1 MGKVAWQLSLEL
13 RKVSGDHGDVESGK
27 NRLLGLAI
35 EQETECGVKPTLWR
49 IPPRNHS
56 FVCLFAHRY
65 MMTALATCFADHHFE
80 FEWIAVA
87 DLVDLDHSGLR
98 HYRFVC
104 RASCRLDRRTTLP
117 RQVESGSPSVV
128 PPALHHRVMSGSRL
142 RAISKSQATRAAKAQ
157 SRCRSSMSC
166 MLDNHT
172 DCVTH
177 SWQREPKCQ
186 IRAEL
191 YRLVWWAR
199 FLPLTFSNTR
209 RPTISFA
216 CLE

>member
-98 HYRFVC
+98 HCRFVC

-117 RQVESGSPSVV
+117 RQVESGLAKCSCPGHVFRRYPSRKLPVIV
-128 PPALHHRVMSGSRL
+128 LRRGPINVRFTPKSGHHRSANKCPLCAKSELMHC
-142 RAISKSQATRAAKAQ
+142 SKE
-157 SRCRSSMSC
+157 CRS
-166 MLDNHT
+166 
-172 DCVTH
+172 
-177 SWQREPKCQ
+177 
-186 IRAEL
+186 
-191 YRLVWWAR
+191 
-199 FLPLTFSNTR
+199 
-209 RPTISFA
+209 
-216 CLE
+216 

>member
-13 RKVSGDHGDVESGK
+13 RKVSGDHGDVEPAK

-65 MMTALATCFADHHFE
+65 VMTALATCFADHHFE

-117 RQVESGSPSVV
+117 RQVESGLVKCSPTSAPSSRGV
-128 PPALHHRVMSGSRL
+128 RVKSSGNIQVASY
-142 RAISKSQATRAAKAQ
+142 
-157 SRCRSSMSC
+157 
-166 MLDNHT
+166 
-172 DCVTH
+172 
-177 SWQREPKCQ
+177 P
-186 IRAEL
+186 
-191 YRLVWWAR
+191 
-199 FLPLTFSNTR
+199 
-209 RPTISFA
+209 
-216 CLE
+216 

>member
-1 MGKVAWQLSLEL
+1 SMEL
-13 RKVSGDHGDVESGK
+13 GKVSGDHGDVESGK

-87 DLVDLDHSGLR
+87 DLVNLDHSGLR

-104 RASCRLDRRTTLP
+104 RAHLAAWTGARPCRGRLNLTGQVRSHRRSLAPCRQCQVVGLYPTRNLPVRGSNNCPLSPKKRTLNLCGGLRFWGKKQTLGPLSDIFVGGKGCPIGGTTPQNLP
-117 RQVESGSPSVV
+117 R
-128 PPALHHRVMSGSRL
+128 R
-142 RAISKSQATRAAKAQ
+142 
-157 SRCRSSMSC
+157 
-166 MLDNHT
+166 
-172 DCVTH
+172 
-177 SWQREPKCQ
+177 
-186 IRAEL
+186 
-191 YRLVWWAR
+191 
-199 FLPLTFSNTR
+199 
-209 RPTISFA
+209 
-216 CLE
+216 

>member
-1 MGKVAWQLSLEL
+1 MAWQLSLEL
-13 RKVSGDHGDVESGK
+13 RKVSGDHGDVEPAK

-35 EQETECGVKPTLWR
+35 EQEMECGVKPTLWR

-87 DLVDLDHSGLR
+87 DLVDLDHSDLR

-117 RQVESGSPSVV
+117 RQVESGLAKCSPATSAVF
-128 PPALHHRVMSGSRL
+128 L
-142 RAISKSQATRAAKAQ
+142 RAIAPRAILSTLKVIRPNCRAARRTPRYCPIMSTA
-157 SRCRSSMSC
+157 RS
-166 MLDNHT
+166 
-172 DCVTH
+172 
-177 SWQREPKCQ
+177 
-186 IRAEL
+186 
-191 YRLVWWAR
+191 
-199 FLPLTFSNTR
+199 
-209 RPTISFA
+209 
-216 CLE
+216 CL